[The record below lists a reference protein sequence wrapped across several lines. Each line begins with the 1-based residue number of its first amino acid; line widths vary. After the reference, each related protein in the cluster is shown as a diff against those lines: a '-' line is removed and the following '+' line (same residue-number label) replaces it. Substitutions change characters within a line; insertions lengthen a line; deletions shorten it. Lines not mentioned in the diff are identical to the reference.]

1 MSIHA
6 KRAATVVVVLAIFT
20 VVRIARGVSM
30 VGPGGIGALS
40 FGLTE
45 ALTSFVVSAL
55 LIGCIV
61 YWFSKRSSGGPTGRR

>member
-1 MSIHA
+1 
-6 KRAATVVVVLAIFT
+6 
-20 VVRIARGVSM
+20 M

-45 ALTSFVVSAL
+45 ALTSFVVSSV